1 MKISKQ
7 QKSIVVVGN
16 FNPAIVTPDWLRENK
31 LITNGDFNKKNIEL
45 INNEFSIFKIP
56 DMSIFVSRERLQLSS
71 TRYEVSE
78 LLFDLCKGI
87 MELLKHTP
95 VTRLGIN
102 QQHTYSLNTVDD
114 RNELGYKLVPPDI
127 WREVLPSYQGMN
139 LLRIQAN
146 RTDGYEGYRRIQV
159 EPSDENEVKFS
170 LNDHFDLSGGTKE
183 LTKIIMEQSKPDSFF
198 EDICK
203 HILTFNK
210 S

>member
-102 QQHTYSLNTVDD
+102 
-114 RNELGYKLVPPDI
+114 
-127 WREVLPSYQGMN
+127 
-139 LLRIQAN
+139 
-146 RTDGYEGYRRIQV
+146 
-159 EPSDENEVKFS
+159 
-170 LNDHFDLSGGTKE
+170 
-183 LTKIIMEQSKPDSFF
+183 
-198 EDICK
+198 
-203 HILTFNK
+203 
-210 S
+210 

>member
-1 MKISKQ
+1 
-7 QKSIVVVGN
+7 
-16 FNPAIVTPDWLRENK
+16 
-31 LITNGDFNKKNIEL
+31 
-45 INNEFSIFKIP
+45 
-56 DMSIFVSRERLQLSS
+56 
-71 TRYEVSE
+71 
-78 LLFDLCKGI
+78 

>member
-139 LLRIQAN
+139 S
-146 RTDGYEGYRRIQV
+146 Y
-159 EPSDENEVKFS
+159 SS
-170 LNDHFDLSGGTKE
+170 
-183 LTKIIMEQSKPDSFF
+183 
-198 EDICK
+198 
-203 HILTFNK
+203 
-210 S
+210 